1 MVFFKKTIFS
11 FFWFFGVFVSWISL
25 AAEGSNSNDLLDQA
39 FDISIN
45 ADNVAWGGMV
55 WRDKEWVW
63 NFLLKWWTEIDA
75 WDIIKN
81 WVHADVKKKDSFVV
95 SVARFL
101 VRFTLILAITMI
113 IYNWIMY
120 VVKSSKG
127 ESSKDTL
134 KNLIYII
141 VGVLLALTSIVIV
154 RLASSVGKTSLD
166 MSQKMLA
173 HNTQI
178 FNS

>member
-1 MVFFKKTIFS
+1 MKFFKKLVFLS
-11 FFWFFGVFVSWISL
+11 LWFFGLLWNFFAFADEW
-25 AAEGSNSNDLLDQA
+25 SNSEDFLNQAFSPSVENDL
-39 FDISIN
+39 
-45 ADNVAWGGMV
+45 VV
-55 WRDKEWVW
+55 WQGLVWNTKEWVW
-63 NFLLKWWTEIDA
+63 NFLLNWGVEISRWGA
-75 WDIIKN
+75 T
-81 WVHADVKKKDSFVV
+81 KKDSFVV
-95 SVARFL
+95 SLTKFI

-166 MSQKMLA
+166 MSKNMLA

>member
-1 MVFFKKTIFS
+1 
-11 FFWFFGVFVSWISL
+11 
-25 AAEGSNSNDLLDQA
+25 
-39 FDISIN
+39 
-45 ADNVAWGGMV
+45 
-55 WRDKEWVW
+55 
-63 NFLLKWWTEIDA
+63 
-75 WDIIKN
+75 
-81 WVHADVKKKDSFVV
+81 
-95 SVARFL
+95 
-101 VRFTLILAITMI
+101 
-113 IYNWIMY
+113 MY

>member
-1 MVFFKKTIFS
+1 MVFFKKIIFS
-11 FFWFFGVFVSWISL
+11 FFWFFSVFVGWITL

-39 FDISIN
+39 FDISIQ
-45 ADNVAWGGMV
+45 ADNVAWNGIV
-55 WRDKEWVW
+55 WKDKEFVW
-63 NFLLKWWTEIDA
+63 NFLLQWWTEIVIW
-75 WDIIKN
+75 WDSSKR
-81 WVHADVKKKDSFVV
+81 DSFVV

-101 VRFTLILAITMI
+101 VRFTLVLAITMI

-120 VVKSSKG
+120 VIKSSKG

-134 KNLIYII
+134 KNLIYIV

>member
-63 NFLLKWWTEIDA
+63 NFLLQWWTEITI
-75 WDIIKN
+75 W
-81 WVHADVKKKDSFVV
+81 WWSSHKDSFVV

-101 VRFTLILAITMI
+101 VRFTLVLAITMI

-120 VVKSSKG
+120 IIKSSKG

-141 VGVLLALTSIVIV
+141 IGVLLALTSIVIV

-166 MSQKMLA
+166 MSKNMLA
-173 HNTQI
+173 HNYTTQI